1 MEYTIYNFQ
10 LNSFYHPFQYAFV
23 IFLFHILPYYSV
35 KIFHFHLF
43 RDISQEYLSDF
54 CCEDKESI
62 EKLEDLRERVRKSG
76 LEQYE

>member
-1 MEYTIYNFQ
+1 MECAIYNSQ
-10 LNSFYHPFQYAFV
+10 LNSFYHPFQYVF
-23 IFLFHILPYYSV
+23 IKLLFHILPYYNV

-43 RDISQEYLSDF
+43 RHIPQEYLSDF

-62 EKLEDLRERVRKSG
+62 EKLDDLRERVRKSG